1 MQLVLIVILLFVTL
15 ALIGVILIQKSEGGT
30 NALTSSGGVGGV
42 MSSRSASNLL
52 TRMTSILAAVFMGLC
67 LVLAIV
73 SRHHQTGAD
82 DASLTNI
89 KPAQEVSSS
98 SSSDDL

>member
-30 NALTSSGGVGGV
+30 NALTSSGGMGGV

-52 TRMTSILAAVFMGLC
+52 TRMTAILAALFMGLC
-67 LVLAIV
+67 LVLAII
-73 SRHHQTGAD
+73 SRHQTTSD
-82 DASLTNI
+82 DAASLTNI
-89 KPAQEVSSS
+89 KPTQEVSSS
-98 SSSDDL
+98 SSDDL